1 MVNESLFGLRMAVEV
16 AAAVVVVAVG
26 LVYLMR
32 ELAVFV
38 GLLYLRICSAR
49 RSMWPD

>member
-16 AAAVVVVAVG
+16 AAAVVVAVG

-38 GLLYLRICSAR
+38 GLLYLKICSAR
-49 RSMWPD
+49 RSMWPN